1 MIFSLRKA
9 IKNDGFIENDAVI
22 IKKNIHIVR
31 ALQIA
36 MLFGLLLN
44 TGCAST
50 TKVVLLP
57 DPDGKVGVV
66 DVSSDKGIQT
76 LDKPWQTTEVS
87 SPDKAPSMPRLMDE
101 KEVRAM
107 FKEALAAEPIPPV
120 LFIVYFETDA
130 FDLTT
135 ESLKILSRVL
145 EEIGI
150 RKSTNIIV
158 SGHTDTVG
166 SVEKNQVLSLN
177 RAKVVADFFVSKGVK
192 PENIDVTY
200 HGKGNPLIPTPDGV
214 PEPRNRRVEITV
226 R

>member
-1 MIFSLRKA
+1 M
-9 IKNDGFIENDAVI
+9 I
-22 IKKNIHIVR
+22 IKKNSQIVR

-36 MLFGLLLN
+36 ILFALLLN
-44 TGCAST
+44 TGCAPA

-57 DPDGKVGVV
+57 DPNDKVGVV
-66 DVSSDKGIQT
+66 DVSSAKGIQT

-87 SPDKAPSMPRLMDE
+87 SPDKAPSVPWLMDK

-120 LFIVYFETDA
+120 SFIVYFKTEGS
-130 FDLTT
+130 DLTPET
-135 ESLKILSRVL
+135 LKTLSRVL
-145 EEIGI
+145 EEIRV
-150 RKSTNIIV
+150 RKSTDIIV

-166 SVEKNQVLSLN
+166 SVEKNQVLSLK
-177 RAKVVADFFVSKGVK
+177 RAKVVADFIVSKGIK

-214 PEPRNRRVEITV
+214 PEPRNRRVEIMI

>member
-9 IKNDGFIENDAVI
+9 IKNDSFIENDAVI

-50 TKVVLLP
+50 TKIVLLP

-87 SPDKAPSMPRLMDE
+87 SPDKAP
-101 KEVRAM
+101 
-107 FKEALAAEPIPPV
+107 
-120 LFIVYFETDA
+120 
-130 FDLTT
+130 
-135 ESLKILSRVL
+135 
-145 EEIGI
+145 
-150 RKSTNIIV
+150 
-158 SGHTDTVG
+158 
-166 SVEKNQVLSLN
+166 
-177 RAKVVADFFVSKGVK
+177 
-192 PENIDVTY
+192 
-200 HGKGNPLIPTPDGV
+200 
-214 PEPRNRRVEITV
+214 
-226 R
+226 